1 MDEATGT
8 ILFLVCI
15 FFVLFPGLLW
25 VVLKVLACVG
35 VGVLAFGVGL
45 MVKEALKESAKP

>member
-8 ILFLVCI
+8 VLLLVCI

-35 VGVLAFGVGL
+35 GVVVVFGIGL
-45 MVKEALKESAKP
+45 LVKEALKESA

>member
-8 ILFLVCI
+8 ILLLVCI

-25 VVLKVLACVG
+25 VALKVLAGVACV
-35 VGVLAFGVGL
+35 VAVFGIGL
-45 MVKEALKESAKP
+45 LVKEALKESA